1 MNPHIQVGRTF
12 EHRTDRYRL
21 VKVTEV
27 DMSEERPW
35 VTVQVLDGRD
45 RPENY
50 GKTSSSM
57 YLDVFEERYQYV
69 PEMPDNADAELADA
83 ARMLQAAKDLVESH
97 IEHMGSDVV
106 DLLIRVARHEC
117 ATRIYQG
124 VIRSP
129 EAARLID
136 AEITEDERTKLLRNE
151 GESA

>member
-1 MNPHIQVGRTF
+1 MNPHIKVGRSF
-12 EHRTDRYRL
+12 EHKTDAYRMVKITEIDKDL
-21 VKVTEV
+21 VI
-27 DMSEERPW
+27 SF
-35 VTVQVLDGRD
+35 QIFDGRD

-50 GKTSSSM
+50 GKTSTSM
-57 YLDVFEERYQYV
+57 GLKAFEECFQYV

-83 ARMLQAAKDLVESH
+83 ARMLRAAKDLVESY
-97 IEHMGSDVV
+97 IEHMDSDVV

-136 AEITEDERTKLLRNE
+136 AEITENERKELLDD
-151 GESA
+151 